1 MVRNPDEN
9 AQHPTYEPLGLASDE
24 LFAIPAHPHGAG
36 LRQSSMAL
44 EKIRGV
50 PSRERARTTSNPNL
64 SVRAGPRRRA
74 VSSAEL
80 LSVAVC
86 AQGLTKTA
94 CRPARTANS
103 HQTDSKR
110 TMRRP
115 ARAKPVD
122 RPTRDPVLTRRLFQP
137 AHRSQISRLWL
148 ACRKMG
154 GHTLSD
160 FSRSQACA
168 KLIAT
173 ATNVNDS
180 NQNQA
185 GRSASRYTIGVI
197 A

>member
-24 LFAIPAHPHGAG
+24 LFAIPAHPHGAGLGQSSSAPDKIEASGRAGRLKPRAIPPVRTRTGAG

-137 AHRSQISRLWL
+137 AHRSQISR
-148 ACRKMG
+148 
-154 GHTLSD
+154 
-160 FSRSQACA
+160 F
-168 KLIAT
+168 
-173 ATNVNDS
+173 
-180 NQNQA
+180 
-185 GRSASRYTIGVI
+185 
-197 A
+197 

>member
-1 MVRNPDEN
+1 MVRVVPCRVRSALLTRLD
-9 AQHPTYEPLGLASDE
+9 GLPSDE

-94 CRPARTANS
+94 CRPDRTANS
-103 HQTDSKR
+103 HRTDSKR

-122 RPTRDPVLTRRLFQP
+122 RPTRDPVLTRRV
-137 AHRSQISRLWL
+137 RIGSSI
-148 ACRKMG
+148 G
-154 GHTLSD
+154 G
-160 FSRSQACA
+160 
-168 KLIAT
+168 
-173 ATNVNDS
+173 
-180 NQNQA
+180 
-185 GRSASRYTIGVI
+185 GRSIGMPARSMLTGSGPSRHGASISP
-197 A
+197 APQSNSSL